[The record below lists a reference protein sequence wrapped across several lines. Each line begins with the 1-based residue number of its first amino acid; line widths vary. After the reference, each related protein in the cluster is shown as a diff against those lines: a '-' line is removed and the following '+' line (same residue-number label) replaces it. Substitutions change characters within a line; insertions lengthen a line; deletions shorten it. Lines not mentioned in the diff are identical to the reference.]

1 MLVKKVLCRL
11 ARHPE
16 VYGGSVMPRGS
27 AALTLTILAVL
38 ASLGYAQQVSQTDS
52 VADAARQQKQ
62 SKSEPKSPTKK
73 KVYTNADVV
82 PSDAPAGKDAQ
93 ADPQAASP
101 QGEAAAAPPSSINAG
116 QPTAAK
122 NTRAQDHTDT
132 SRPLI
137 LDRPNKDSA
146 DVIVVP
152 AGTKITVDV
161 SEENPPRN
169 LPLRVHAAKVV
180 NIVQVGSTVV
190 IPALSRVTIQE
201 STGVMELTDVTIDG
215 VHYELQTDRVLLQQ
229 GSMSEAT
236 FTLTKPVTVKR

>member
-1 MLVKKVLCRL
+1 
-11 ARHPE
+11 
-16 VYGGSVMPRGS
+16 MPRGY
-27 AALTLTILAVL
+27 AALTFTIVVVV
-38 ASLGYAQQVSQTDS
+38 ASLGHAQQASQTDS

-62 SKSEPKSPTKK
+62 SKSEPKTPTKK

-82 PSDAPAGKDAQ
+82 PSDAPAGKDSQ

-101 QGEAAAAPPSSINAG
+101 QGEAAAVTPSSISAG
-116 QPTAAK
+116 QPATVK

-132 SRPLI
+132 SRLSI
-137 LDRPNKDSA
+137 FDRPNKDSA

-169 LPLRVHAAKVV
+169 LPLRVHTAKVV

-190 IPALSRVTIQE
+190 IPALSKVTIQE

-229 GSMSEAT
+229 GSMSEVA
-236 FTLTKPVTVKR
+236 FTLTKPVTINR